1 MPVLTVDTSDAV
13 GVAVLGDDGD
23 VLAVRDVTQARRHA
37 ELLAPMIAA
46 ALAEAQV
53 RPAELDYVAVGT
65 GPAPFT
71 GLRVGLV
78 SAQTFAFAA
87 GIPVY
92 GVSTLDAMAQHAAT
106 QLQLQVGTQVLVAMD
121 AKRREVY
128 YARYAVADHG
138 LVVVVAPDVA
148 SAQDVVAAGHATGA
162 VVVGAGAR
170 LYRDVFESV
179 AERLVDADAVCE
191 PAAIAVAVGQL
202 VGQRR
207 DTGEELPAQPLY
219 LRRPDAQEPAA
230 RKRAS

>member
-1 MPVLTVDTSDAV
+1 MPVLAVDTSDAV
-13 GVAVLGDDGD
+13 GVAVLGDDGH

-53 RPAELDYVAVGT
+53 RPAELDHVAVGT

-106 QLQLQVGTQVLVAMD
+106 QMQLPVGAQVLVAMD

-128 YARYAVADHG
+128 YARYAVVEQG
-138 LVVVVAPDVA
+138 LAVVVAPAVA

-162 VVVGAGAR
+162 VVVGAGAQ
-170 LYRDVFESV
+170 LYRDTFEPV
-179 AERLVDADAVCE
+179 ADQLIAADTISE
-191 PAAIAVAVGQL
+191 PAAIAVAVGHL
-202 VGQRR
+202 VSQRR
-207 DTGEELPAQPLY
+207 KTGEELPAQPLY